1 MSLWGGDSGGGSLG
15 GGGVGG
21 WQALASTISKGKQGL
36 VSRV

>member
-1 MSLWGGDSGGGSLG
+1 MSLWGGDGGGGSL